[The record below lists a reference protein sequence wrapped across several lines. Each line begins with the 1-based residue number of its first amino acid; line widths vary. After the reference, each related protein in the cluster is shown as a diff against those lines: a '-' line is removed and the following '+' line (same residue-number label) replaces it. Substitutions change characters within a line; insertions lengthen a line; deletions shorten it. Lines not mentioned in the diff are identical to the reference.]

1 MAKKTAKTKKTPPKV
16 KATPKKTASKTP
28 AKKAAKKAVLK
39 KPAVK
44 KVIPKK
50 AKTASKT
57 TVKKK
62 PVAKKSTKQVITKKV
77 ASKKE
82 TAAKT
87 PSKAKKNAA
96 PKAKAKFKPDTK
108 KKLTVA
114 QKAKKMKDQIP
125 TKMGE
130 GELEPEDS
138 QDALT
143 EEEELLMAEQEKK
156 RAQRKKKIAKLEKKI
171 KKLGSDANRSLSKY
185 LQEISRFEPLLPQRE
200 VELAILVR
208 QGNRLA
214 LKELT
219 EANLRFV
226 VSVAKDYQGQGL
238 PLTDLINEGNLGL
251 IKAAERFD
259 ETRGFKFISYA
270 VWWIR
275 QSILQALA
283 EHSRIVRLPLNR
295 VGTISKIN
303 KAAERLEQEFERSP
317 RADELARQLEM
328 KPNEVNDAQR
338 ISRRHHSLDTPF
350 SDEDKNCL
358 LDVIPD
364 GATAEPDQEL
374 QMDSLQEEVA
384 AALDT
389 LKDREREVIKM
400 YFGIS
405 HSYALTLN
413 EIGEEFGLT
422 RERVRQIKEKA
433 IRRLRHRSRSRKL
446 RQYLG

>member
-1 MAKKTAKTKKTPPKV
+1 MAKKTKEIKKTKAV
-16 KATPKKTASKTP
+16 AKKTTS
-28 AKKAAKKAVLK
+28 LK
-39 KPAVK
+39 KPAAK
-44 KVIPKK
+44 KFTPMPKHK
-50 AKTASKT
+50 AKR
-57 TVKKK
+57 
-62 PVAKKSTKQVITKKV
+62 
-77 ASKKE
+77 KKE
-82 TAAKT
+82 
-87 PSKAKKNAA
+87 
-96 PKAKAKFKPDTK
+96 
-108 KKLTVA
+108 VV
-114 QKAKKMKDQIP
+114 P

-130 GELEPEDS
+130 GALESEDT
-138 QDALT
+138 QDILT
-143 EEEELLMAEQEKK
+143 EEEELLQAEKEK
-156 RAQRKKKIAKLEKKI
+156 RLAQRKKKIAKLEKKI

-185 LQEISRFEPLLPQRE
+185 LQEISRFEPLIPARE
-200 VELAILVR
+200 VELAILVK

-350 SDEDKNCL
+350 SDEDKIVCW
-358 LDVIPD
+358 
-364 GATAEPDQEL
+364 
-374 QMDSLQEEVA
+374 M
-384 AALDT
+384 
-389 LKDREREVIKM
+389 
-400 YFGIS
+400 
-405 HSYALTLN
+405 
-413 EIGEEFGLT
+413 
-422 RERVRQIKEKA
+422 
-433 IRRLRHRSRSRKL
+433 
-446 RQYLG
+446 

>member
-1 MAKKTAKTKKTPPKV
+1 M
-16 KATPKKTASKTP
+16 
-28 AKKAAKKAVLK
+28 AAKKIKLKSDATSKTDSKTSKALESVAVPISKEVLAEEK
-39 KPAVK
+39 KISAESK
-44 KVIPKK
+44 EKPKK
-50 AKTASKT
+50 
-57 TVKKK
+57 VKKK
-62 PVAKKSTKQVITKKV
+62 KKSAV
-77 ASKKE
+77 
-82 TAAKT
+82 
-87 PSKAKKNAA
+87 
-96 PKAKAKFKPDTK
+96 D
-108 KKLTVA
+108 
-114 QKAKKMKDQIP
+114 QKIQ
-125 TKMGE
+125 
-130 GELEPEDS
+130 
-138 QDALT
+138 
-143 EEEELLMAEQEKK
+143 
-156 RAQRKKKIAKLEKKI
+156 
-171 KKLGSDANRSLSKY
+171 KLGSDANRSLSKY
-185 LQEISRFEPLLPQRE
+185 LQEISRYEPLSPDRE
-200 VELAILVR
+200 VELAIRVK
-208 QGNRLA
+208 QGDRRA

-238 PLTDLINEGNLGL
+238 PLTVLINEGNLGL

-328 KPNEVNDAQR
+328 KPSEVNDAQR

-350 SDEDKNCL
+350 SDDDKNCL
-358 LDVIPD
+358 LDIIEDGKTESPD
-364 GATAEPDQEL
+364 KEL
-374 QMDSLQEEVA
+374 LMDSLQEEVS

-389 LKDREREVIKM
+389 LKDREREVIRM
-400 YFGIS
+400 YFGIERE
-405 HSYALTLN
+405 YALTLN

>member
-1 MAKKTAKTKKTPPKV
+1 MAKKTAKTKKIEVEPKKIPAKKKPVVKVKTTAKKKPTPKV
-16 KATPKKTASKTP
+16 KATPK
-28 AKKAAKKAVLK
+28 
-39 KPAVK
+39 
-44 KVIPKK
+44 
-50 AKTASKT
+50 T

-62 PVAKKSTKQVITKKV
+62 APAKISTKKVVAKKAVVKKKPSV
-77 ASKKE
+77 KVQASSKK
-82 TAAKT
+82 TVT
-87 PSKAKKNAA
+87 

-108 KKLTVA
+108 KRQTSA
-114 QKAKKMKDQIP
+114 EKAKKLKAQIP

-130 GELEPEDS
+130 GELEAEDT
-138 QDALT
+138 QDVLT

-200 VELAILVR
+200 VELAILVK

-364 GATAEPDQEL
+364 GSTAEPDQEL

-389 LKDREREVIKM
+389 LKDREREVIRM

>member
-1 MAKKTAKTKKTPPKV
+1 MAKKTDKTKKTPSKV
-16 KATPKKTASKTP
+16 KATPKKTASKKT
-28 AKKAAKKAVLK
+28 ANKAVPK

-44 KVIPKK
+44 KDIPKK
-50 AKTASKT
+50 AKTAPKT

-62 PVAKKSTKQVITKKV
+62 PVAKKSTKQVVTKKV
-77 ASKKE
+77 VSKKE

-87 PSKAKKNAA
+87 PSKAKKIAA